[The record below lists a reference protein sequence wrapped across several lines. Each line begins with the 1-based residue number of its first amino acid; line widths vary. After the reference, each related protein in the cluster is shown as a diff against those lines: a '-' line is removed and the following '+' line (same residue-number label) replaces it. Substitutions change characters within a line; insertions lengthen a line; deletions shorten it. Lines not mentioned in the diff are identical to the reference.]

1 MKIIVLTS
9 CSDGKLLY
17 INVDTIGHVY
27 DVVKKDRYEGDKTYT
42 KVGTTTH
49 NNGGFEV
56 QENAKTILKM
66 ISDDKYNVLK

>member
-1 MKIIVLTS
+1 MKIIALTS
-9 CSDGKLLY
+9 NSTGEIIY
-17 INVDTIGHVY
+17 INVDTIGHIY
-27 DVVKKDRYEGDKTYT
+27 DVEKKNTHGEILYYT

-56 QENAKTILKM
+56 LEDAKEILQM

>member
-1 MKIIVLTS
+1 MKIIALTS
-9 CSDGKLLY
+9 NSTGETIY
-17 INVDTIGHVY
+17 INIDTIGHIY
-27 DVVKKDRYEGDKTYT
+27 DVVKKVRYEEDKIYT

-56 QENAKTILKM
+56 MENAKTILKM

>member
-1 MKIIVLTS
+1 MKIIALTS
-9 CSDGKLLY
+9 NSDGKILY

-27 DVVKKDRYEGDKTYT
+27 DVVKKDRYEGDKIYT

-56 QENAKTILKM
+56 MENAKTILKM
-66 ISDDKYNVLK
+66 ISDDKFNVLK